1 MSGKTEEKRRMPP
14 MSKMLAYE
22 EKDTWIH
29 RLSGVTKLIFFLLW
43 CFTSMLTYD
52 TRILAFMVAF
62 SLLIFKISKT
72 EWKQVGT
79 VFKLIMVFLIL
90 NVLAIFILS
99 PDHGT
104 EIYGTRTV
112 LFHIAG
118 SYDLTKEQ
126 LFYELNV
133 IIKYF
138 TVIPAV
144 FMFLVTTNPS
154 EFAASMNKVGIS
166 YNIGY
171 ALAIAIRYVPD
182 VQGEFTKIKHA
193 QEARGIE
200 MSGKASLLSRIKNTS
215 AILFP
220 LIFSSMDRIDTV
232 SNAMELRGYGKHK
245 KRTWYM
251 ERKLKRNDYLT
262 IGFTVAFTVVALVI
276 TFADGNRF
284 YNPFS

>member
-1 MSGKTEEKRRMPP
+1 
-14 MSKMLAYE
+14 MSKILAYE

-29 RLSGVTKLIFFLLW
+29 ELSGVSKLIFFLLW

-52 TRILAFMVAF
+52 TRILVFMVIF
-62 SLLIFKISKT
+62 SFIIFKISKT
-72 EWKQVGT
+72 EWKQVGA
-79 VFKLIMVFLIL
+79 VFKMIMLFLVL
-90 NVLAIFILS
+90 NVTAIFILS
-99 PDHGT
+99 PDQGT
-104 EIYGTRTV
+104 HIYGTRTV

-118 SYDLTKEQ
+118 RYDMTREQ

-154 EFAASMNKVGIS
+154 EFAASMNRVGIS
-166 YNIGY
+166 YNVGY
-171 ALAIAIRYVPD
+171 AISLALRYIPD
-182 VQGEFTKIKHA
+182 IQGEFIKIKHA

-200 MSGKASLLSRIKNTS
+200 MSGKASFFSRIKNTA
-215 AILFP
+215 AIIFP

-245 KRTWYM
+245 KRTWYT
-251 ERKLKRNDYLT
+251 EKKLRRNDYLS
-262 IGFTVAFTVVALVI
+262 IAFSVLFMAVALAI

-284 YNPFS
+284 YNPFV

>member
-1 MSGKTEEKRRMPP
+1 
-14 MSKMLAYE
+14 MSKILAYE

-29 RLSGVTKLIFFLLW
+29 QLSGVSKLIFFLLW
-43 CFTSMLTYD
+43 CFTSMITYD
-52 TRILAFMVAF
+52 TRILAFMVLF
-62 SLLIFKISKT
+62 SLIIFKISKT
-72 EWKQVGT
+72 KWKQVGA
-79 VFKLIMVFLIL
+79 VFKMIMLFLTL
-90 NVLAIFILS
+90 NVIAIFVFS
-99 PDHGT
+99 PDQGT
-104 EIYGTRTV
+104 HIYGTRTV

-118 SYDLTKEQ
+118 SYDVTKEQ

-154 EFAASMNKVGIS
+154 EFAASMDKVGIS
-166 YNIGY
+166 YNVGY
-171 ALAIAIRYVPD
+171 AISIALRYIPD

-200 MSGKASLLSRIKNTS
+200 MSGKASLFSRIKNTS
-215 AILFP
+215 SIIFP
-220 LIFSSMDRIDTV
+220 LIFSSMDRIDVV

-251 ERKLKRNDYLT
+251 EKKLQRNDYLT
-262 IGFTVAFTVVALVI
+262 IAFTIVFMIAALTI
-276 TFADGNRF
+276 TFADGSRF
-284 YNPFS
+284 YNPFV